1 MTSHEDIQKIKEFLL
16 KEIPADA
23 RLVLIGVGNNQRQ
36 DDEAG
41 LLVVQNLIKEIN
53 NVPDDILL
61 IEGIGAPE
69 YYIHDINDWKPTFFL
84 MIDVADF
91 GLPPGTMRL
100 IQREFLSTQAVSGH
114 ALSKN
119 TLMDFL
125 VGFNPNLQILIL
137 GIQAAS
143 IMVNEKMT
151 EPVVQAVE
159 ELSRILKEILF
170 KIKKI
175 RNL

>member
-1 MTSHEDIQKIKEFLL
+1 MTSHEDLQKIKKILL
-16 KEIPADA
+16 DKIPADA
-23 RLVLIGVGNNQRQ
+23 RLVVMGVGNNQRQ

-41 LLVVQNLIKEIN
+41 LLVVQYLIREISD
-53 NVPDDILL
+53 VPEDLLL

-84 MIDVADF
+84 MIDAADF
-91 GLPPGTMRL
+91 GLPPGTVRL
-100 IQREFLSTQAVSGH
+100 IERKFLSTQAVSGH

-125 VGFNPNLQILIL
+125 VGFNPNLEILIL

-151 EPVVQAVE
+151 EEVA
-159 ELSRILKEILF
+159 LAAKKLTNILKELI
-170 KIKKI
+170 IK
-175 RNL
+175 RNK

>member
-1 MTSHEDIQKIKEFLL
+1 MTSYEDLHKIKEFLL

-23 RLVLIGVGNNQRQ
+23 RLVIMGVGNNQRQ

-41 LLVVQNLIKEIN
+41 LVVVQHLIKEISD
-53 NVPDDILL
+53 VPKDLLL

-69 YYIHDINDWKPTFFL
+69 YYIHEINDWKPTYFL
-84 MIDVADF
+84 MIDAADF
-91 GLPPGTMRL
+91 GLSPGTVRL
-100 IQREFLSTQAVSGH
+100 IQRQFLSKQAVSGH

-119 TLMDFL
+119 TLIDFL
-125 VGFNPNLQILIL
+125 VGFNPGLKILIL

-151 EPVVQAVE
+151 EHVVQAVE
-159 ELSRILKEILF
+159 DITGVLREMIL
-170 KIKKI
+170 KIKKKS
-175 RNL
+175 